1 MTRATTTK
9 KPDSREFRRRTMTTP
24 VGPLVLVAGPIGL
37 RAVLWPGEDGSR
49 VDRAVGPR
57 DNTVDAQPP
66 VTPGAP
72 AGAASAGPAG
82 AAVAVPTGSG
92 VGDDGR
98 VGPAQA
104 EEHLDRAEAQL
115 AEYFAGTRRT
125 FDLALDPAG
134 TDFQLRAW
142 NALRSIPFG
151 QTMSYGEQ
159 AAELGEPGAARAV
172 GAANGRNPLSIVV
185 PCHRVIAASGALT
198 GFAGGLDTKAWL
210 LEHERAVLAGA

>member
-9 KPDSREFRRRTMTTP
+9 KSDSREFRRRTMTTP

-57 DNTVDAQPP
+57 ENTVDAQPP

-82 AAVAVPTGSG
+82 GAVTVPTGSG
-92 VGDDGR
+92 AVDDER
-98 VGPAQA
+98 LGPAQA